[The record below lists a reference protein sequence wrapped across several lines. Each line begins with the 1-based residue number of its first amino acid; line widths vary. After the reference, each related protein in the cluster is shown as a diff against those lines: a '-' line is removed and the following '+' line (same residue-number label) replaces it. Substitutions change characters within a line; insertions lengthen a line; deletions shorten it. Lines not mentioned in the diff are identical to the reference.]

1 MADPEA
7 RMTHRVLIAGISL
20 EAHSFVP
27 YKTQLSD
34 FRTLRGEA
42 MWRALGD
49 RSTLAGGLEIAK
61 ERGWEVIPIIDMVA
75 GAGGNATDESVE
87 YFWRIFDEAAR
98 RALSAGPVDGVWL
111 NVHGAMVSE
120 SLPDVEGE
128 LLRRMRLIPGLER
141 CPIGGV
147 LDLHGTFT
155 PLMAEHSTCF
165 VAYKK
170 NPHTD
175 GKEAAMDGAR
185 LLDRL
190 MRNRNSEQAVVV
202 FEHPPLILH
211 PSATGTADEPM
222 RTFEAMARDVEQ
234 RHPEILVCNVF
245 GGFAYSD
252 LREVGVGFFATTIGD
267 PEIARAELRAL
278 SATAMRMKHYA
289 DPVGV
294 TLEDA
299 LARLPAHAGTP
310 GPVVLVEPAD
320 NIGGGAPGDLTL
332 VLEGLIAHDVQ
343 NAGVIINDPE
353 CVQILQ
359 SHAPGA
365 QVTLDIGGKS
375 GAIGSKTLRLNVT
388 LRSLSDGRFRIED
401 PHSHLAVNGLDV
413 SMGPC
418 AVVTHGG
425 VTILLTSKATAPFDL
440 AQWRSQ
446 RIQPESLAVIGVKAA
461 VAHRQAYEPIQQ
473 ASYTLNTAGPCAPDL
488 RALPYTRVMRPVYPL
503 DSSA

>member
-1 MADPEA
+1 MN
-7 RMTHRVLIAGISL
+7 HRVIVAGLSL

-27 YKTQLSD
+27 YQTALSD
-34 FRTLRGEA
+34 FRMLRGDEL
-42 MWRALGD
+42 WGALGD

-61 ERGWEVIPIIDMVA
+61 QRRWDVIPVIDMVA

-87 YFWRIFDEAAR
+87 YFWRAFDDAAR
-98 RALSAGPVDGVWL
+98 SALAGGPIHGIWL
-111 NVHGAMVSE
+111 NLHGAMVSA

-165 VAYKK
+165 VSYRK

-175 GKEAAMDGAR
+175 GKEAAMDGAL

-190 MRNRNSEQAVVV
+190 MARHGIERAVVV

-211 PSATGTADEPM
+211 PSATGTADDPM
-222 RTFEAMARDVEQ
+222 RTLEAMARDIER

-252 LREVGVGFFATTIGD
+252 VREVGVSFFATTIGD
-267 PEIARAELRAL
+267 PEIARVELRAL

-289 DPVGV
+289 DPVGIA
-294 TLEDA
+294 LEEA
-299 LARLPAHAGTP
+299 LAQLPKHAHRP

-320 NIGGGAPGDLTL
+320 NIGGGAPGDLTI

-343 NAGVIINDPE
+343 QAGVIINDPE
-353 CVQILQ
+353 CVRILHA
-359 SHAPGA
+359 HAPGA
-365 QVTLDIGGKS
+365 VVTLDIGGKS
-375 GAIGSKTLRLNVT
+375 GAIGSKTLRLDVT

-401 PHSHLAVNGLDV
+401 PHSHLAVSGLDV

-418 AVVTHGG
+418 AVVTHRG

-446 RIQPESLAVIGVKAA
+446 GIQPESLSVIGVKAA

-473 ASYTLNTAGPCAPDL
+473 ASYTLNTAGPCAPDV
-488 RALPYTRVMRPVYPL
+488 RTLPYTRVMRPVYPL
-503 DSSA
+503 DPL